1 MEIVYE
7 KIVNNV
13 VVDSIV
19 ADAAFINTL
28 PDSADW
34 TLQVLPED
42 VLLTAEETARDWRDM
57 ELSNTDYIV
66 PITDHTLHS
75 AYMTYRQELRDWTD
89 TSDFPDTRPT
99 LL

>member
-7 KIVNNV
+7 KIENNV

-19 ADAAFINTL
+19 ADASFIATL
-28 PDSADW
+28 PDSAAW

-42 VLLTAEETARDWRDM
+42 VSMTAEDTAREWRDI

-75 AYMTYRQELRDWTD
+75 AYMTYRQELRDWPN
-89 TSDFPDTRPT
+89 TSNFPDTKPT
-99 LL
+99 L